1 MANGRCKRVFRK
13 FCTYILLLLIFV
25 VGGGVF
31 EEVVCVFEVF
41 VIAFCFGEFVGV
53 FVFAFGGDRESD
65 EEVRFLQFLL
75 FLFFFVSWVF
85 LGGDCFDGLH
95 KSPGDE

>member
-1 MANGRCKRVFRK
+1 MQKSVQK
-13 FCTYILLLLIFV
+13 FLYIHSFAADFCL
-25 VGGGVF
+25 GGGGGSF
-31 EEVVCVFEVF
+31 GEVVCVFEVF
-41 VIAFCFGEFVGV
+41 VVAFCFGEFVSV

-75 FLFFFVSWVF
+75 FFFFPLGF
-85 LGGDCFDGLH
+85 LGGVCFDGLH

>member
-13 FCTYILLLLIFV
+13 FCTYIHLLLIFV
-25 VGGGVF
+25 GGGRGVLGKL
-31 EEVVCVFEVF
+31 CVFLRF
-41 VIAFCFGEFVGV
+41 LWLLFCFGEFVSV

-75 FLFFFVSWVF
+75 FFFFPLGF
-85 LGGDCFDGLH
+85 LGGVCFDGLH